1 MDCYLFLE
9 DNKKKTE
16 CHYYDKEDD
25 CDPISII
32 QNDLLELEQEIQKIT
47 DMYQDMLQEPLF
59 RKECRQ
65 LCQELDEEIDKK
77 ISLLNMF
84 IYKEKENLLETIDTS
99 SHRVRCSCFVD
110 GEENCKMVNCP
121 FKEKNCIKI

>member
-1 MDCYLFLE
+1 MLFRWWQKKKEIADCY
-9 DNKKKTE
+9 
-16 CHYYDKEDD
+16 HYCDD
-25 CDPISII
+25 EDPISVI
-32 QNDLLELEQEIQKIT
+32 QNDLTEIEQEIQKIT